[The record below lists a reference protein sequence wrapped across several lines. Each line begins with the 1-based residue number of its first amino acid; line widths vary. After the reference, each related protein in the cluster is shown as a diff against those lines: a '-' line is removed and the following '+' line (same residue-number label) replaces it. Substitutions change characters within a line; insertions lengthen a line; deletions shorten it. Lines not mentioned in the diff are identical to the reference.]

1 MTTTKNPSALTALRK
16 LLKQHDIKL
25 TTVLRGWETG
35 ITKHTTITH
44 KSGVTYGGTF
54 VDIPAW
60 VEVLHQLAY
69 GKDGGLF
76 LRAREELRDFPEQ
89 RVLGCLDKL
98 CKVVQQTRRPPMVLS
113 LATISLKECLTHA
126 HAEVFGE
133 ATGDVNYLSCE
144 QIENELDE
152 WFEAND
158 ITYGCAGTEVLASP
172 LEVLRIL
179 RDFCANSVAD
189 DVADTIYERITRMMQ
204 VAAYPIEQ
212 AYVSTGGLRVI
223 VYSSKE
229 N

>member
-1 MTTTKNPSALTALRK
+1 MR
-16 LLKQHDIKL
+16 
-25 TTVLRGWETG
+25 
-35 ITKHTTITH
+35 
-44 KSGVTYGGTF
+44 
-54 VDIPAW
+54 IP
-60 VEVLHQLAY
+60 
-69 GKDGGLF
+69 
-76 LRAREELRDFPEQ
+76 
-89 RVLGCLDKL
+89 
-98 CKVVQQTRRPPMVLS
+98 
-113 LATISLKECLTHA
+113 TISLKECLTHA
-126 HAEVFGE
+126 HTEVFGE
-133 ATGDVNYLSCE
+133 VTSDVNYLPCE

-179 RDFCANSVAD
+179 RDFCVNSIDD